1 MQRIASSL
9 AVITAGALCA
19 LIAWLGH
26 SRGEILAGTRIRWTP
41 NREDNPLE
49 FYFLLVVYCVVAVAL
64 TLWGIF
70 ILLGFAE
77 TMPWR

>member
-1 MQRIASSL
+1 
-9 AVITAGALCA
+9 VITVGALCA
-19 LIAWLGH
+19 LIACLGH

-49 FYFLLVVYCVVAVAL
+49 FYFWLAVYCVVAVAL

-70 ILLGFAE
+70 ILLGFAPP
-77 TMPWR
+77 MPWR